1 MKDIATRPPLDGKD
15 LDAAI
20 DHARAALAALLRIL
34 GGGDGASYPKML
46 AEARALIGALLDR
59 RVALAAARMDER
71 DADAVA
77 AARADRNEAIAV
89 TGALLYWLPADDAA
103 WPEVAL
109 TLGRLSYDRYT
120 DPWLDAEPPD
130 PDDLDAA
137 CDLLLRGAR
146 YDDADERTTLYLFL
160 ALRDRQHLMA
170 CPKDARALMTWG
182 ERLLAFPDA
191 GGLGRSGLQDMLE
204 LELLDRVESL
214 ARAGSWG
221 PWGRPLRLATETEGP
236 RSMPA
241 LPLSPGICSRV
252 PQPGMRH
259 PAISGRSRQVRAT
272 APQTGRHRTPAPAA
286 PSLAYRTYRPPVSSR
301 RQRGWSWMW
310 HRAR

>member
-1 MKDIATRPPLDGKD
+1 MALTEPAVTWQNLWRGFAMNNIASRPLLNGKD

-20 DHARAALAALLRIL
+20 DHARAALAALLRIP
-34 GGGDGASYPKML
+34 GGNDGAGYPKML
-46 AEARALIGALLDR
+46 AEARALLGALLDH
-59 RVALAAARMDER
+59 RVTLAAARMDER

-77 AARADRNEAIAV
+77 AARDDRNEAIAV
-89 TGALLYWLPADDAA
+89 TGALLYWLSADDAA

-109 TLGRLSYDRYT
+109 ILGRLSYDRYT
-120 DPWLDAEPPD
+120 DPWPGAEPPD

-182 ERLLAFPDA
+182 ERLLAFPEA

-204 LELLDRVESL
+204 LDLPDRAESL
-214 ARAGSWG
+214 AQAGSWG
-221 PWGRPLRLATETEGP
+221 PFGLRPVQLAGTVT
-236 RSMPA
+236 
-241 LPLSPGICSRV
+241 
-252 PQPGMRH
+252 
-259 PAISGRSRQVRAT
+259 
-272 APQTGRHRTPAPAA
+272 
-286 PSLAYRTYRPPVSSR
+286 
-301 RQRGWSWMW
+301 
-310 HRAR
+310 

>member
-1 MKDIATRPPLDGKD
+1 MKDIASRPLLDGND

-20 DHARAALAALLRIL
+20 DRARAALAALLPAAPE
-34 GGGDGASYPKML
+34 GGTQAL
-46 AEARALIGALLDR
+46 AQARALLGGLLDR
-59 RVALAAARMDER
+59 RLALASARMDER

-89 TGALLYWLPADDAA
+89 TGALLYWLPAGDAA

-120 DPWLDAEPPD
+120 DPWPDAEPPD

-170 CPKDARALMTWG
+170 CPNDARALMTWG
-182 ERLLAFPDA
+182 ERLLAFPGA
-191 GGLGRSGLQDMLE
+191 GGLGQSGLHDLLE
-204 LELLDRVESL
+204 TDLLRRADSL
-214 ARAGSWG
+214 ARAGSGGTWG
-221 PWGRPLRLATETEGP
+221 VRPPRLAGT
-236 RSMPA
+236 
-241 LPLSPGICSRV
+241 LS
-252 PQPGMRH
+252 
-259 PAISGRSRQVRAT
+259 
-272 APQTGRHRTPAPAA
+272 
-286 PSLAYRTYRPPVSSR
+286 
-301 RQRGWSWMW
+301 
-310 HRAR
+310 

>member
-1 MKDIATRPPLDGKD
+1 MNDIVGRPLLVGEE

-20 DHARAALAALLRIL
+20 DHARVALTALLPGGDRAPGGA
-34 GGGDGASYPKML
+34 GGGGGGGEAGHPKVV
-46 AEARALIGALLDR
+46 AEARALLGTLLDR
-59 RVALAAARMDER
+59 RVALAAARMDEQ
-71 DADAVA
+71 DAVA
-77 AARADRNEAIAV
+77 VAGARADRNEAIAV

-120 DPWLDAEPPD
+120 DPWPGAEPPD

-160 ALRDRQHLMA
+160 ALRDRRHLMA
-170 CPKDARALMTWG
+170 CPNDARALMTWG

-191 GGLGRSGLQDMLE
+191 GGLGQSGLHDMLE
-204 LELLDRVESL
+204 LELLNRADSL

-221 PWGRPLRLATETEGP
+221 PWGLRPLRLTAT
-236 RSMPA
+236 
-241 LPLSPGICSRV
+241 LV
-252 PQPGMRH
+252 
-259 PAISGRSRQVRAT
+259 
-272 APQTGRHRTPAPAA
+272 
-286 PSLAYRTYRPPVSSR
+286 
-301 RQRGWSWMW
+301 
-310 HRAR
+310 